1 MYDSPCEIFE
11 TGILK
16 RSAKV
21 LIHPDVKK
29 RKNIMKYICNII
41 SLFVLI
47 PLEYKRYIYEEK
59 WKVKLHDGN

>member
-29 RKNIMKYICNII
+29 NIKKEN
-41 SLFVLI
+41 
-47 PLEYKRYIYEEK
+47 E
-59 WKVKLHDGN
+59 